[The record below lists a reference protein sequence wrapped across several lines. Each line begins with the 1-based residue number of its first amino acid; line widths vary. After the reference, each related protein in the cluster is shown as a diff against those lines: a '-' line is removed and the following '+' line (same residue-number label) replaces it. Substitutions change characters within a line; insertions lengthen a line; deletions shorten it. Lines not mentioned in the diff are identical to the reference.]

1 MSEIIE
7 VVEGEEAD
15 LALHTKLC
23 SLRYQQLL
31 NKFDQVDQ
39 RLDALTALCADI
51 KDSIVSI
58 RTSTQTT
65 YLKWAGFIIVFLS
78 GLIGGL
84 ISHVIK

>member
-7 VVEGEEAD
+7 VVDGEEID

-39 RLDALTALCADI
+39 QLDQLTNLCADI
-51 KDSIVSI
+51 KNSL
-58 RTSTQTT
+58 TQISSNTKDT
-65 YLKWAGFIIVFLS
+65 YLKWAGFIIITLL
-78 GLIGGL
+78 GI
-84 ISHVIK
+84 VIHFILK

>member
-7 VVEGEEAD
+7 VVDGEDQD

-31 NKFDQVDQ
+31 SKFDQVDS
-39 RLDALTALCADI
+39 RLDALTTLCAEI
-51 KDSIVSI
+51 KESIVTI

-65 YLKWAGFIIVFLS
+65 YLKWAGFIIVLLTS
-78 GLIGGL
+78 CIGGL
-84 ISHVIK
+84 VGRLI

>member
-31 NKFDQVDQ
+31 SKFDQVDS
-39 RLDALTALCADI
+39 RLDALTTLCAEI
-51 KDSIVSI
+51 KESIVTI

-65 YLKWAGFIIVFLS
+65 YLKWAGFIIVLLTS
-78 GLIGGL
+78 CIGGL
-84 ISHVIK
+84 VGRLT

>member
-31 NKFDQVDQ
+31 SKFDQVDS
-39 RLDALTALCADI
+39 RLDALTTLCAEI
-51 KDSIVSI
+51 KESIVTI

-65 YLKWAGFIIVFLS
+65 YLKWAGFIIVLLTS
-78 GLIGGL
+78 CIGGL
-84 ISHVIK
+84 VGRLI